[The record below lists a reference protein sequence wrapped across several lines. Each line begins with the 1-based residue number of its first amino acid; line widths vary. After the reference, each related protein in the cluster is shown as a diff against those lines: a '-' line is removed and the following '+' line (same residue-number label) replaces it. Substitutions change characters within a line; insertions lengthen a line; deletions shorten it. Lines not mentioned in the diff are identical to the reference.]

1 MSLPDIR
8 QRGGYLLLA
17 VVVGH
22 LILISAQVNSSRGV
36 PLLQA
41 AAFATYSE
49 VQRVTFA
56 VVSGATRA
64 WNGYVDLRR
73 VRAENEAL
81 RQQLV
86 SLRVRAQQREA
97 IAQRSQELR
106 RLLDLRD
113 AVDFETRAAEVIG
126 GSAVPDF
133 RFVTIDRGYS
143 DGLKK
148 DMAVIST
155 AGVVGR
161 IAESGR
167 KASKVQLLVD
177 RNAAAGARI
186 ERTRAEGVVQ
196 GTGDDTLLRMDFVS
210 PTADVVVGDVVL
222 TSGTDG
228 IYPKGLVVGDIERVE
243 RKGMAYTTIRIR
255 PAVAFQALEEVLV
268 VLTPPPDRGEER
280 R

>member
-8 QRGGYLLLA
+8 QRSGYLLLA

-22 LILISAQVNSSRGV
+22 LILISVQVNSRAGV

-41 AAFATYSE
+41 AAFAAYSE
-49 VQRVTFA
+49 VQGVTYA
-56 VVSGATRA
+56 LVSGVTRA
-64 WNGYVDLRR
+64 WNGYVALRR
-73 VRAENEAL
+73 VRVENEAL

-86 SLRVRAQQREA
+86 SLQVQLQRQQA
-97 IAQRSQELR
+97 AAQRNGELR

-113 AVDFETRAAEVIG
+113 ATSLLTRPAEVIG

-133 RFVTIDRGYS
+133 RFVTIDRGGA
-143 DGLKK
+143 DGLKA
-148 DMAVIST
+148 DMAVISP

-161 IAESGR
+161 VVMSGR
-167 KASKVQLLVD
+167 RASKVQLLVD

-186 ERTRAEGVVQ
+186 ERTRAEGIVL
-196 GTGDDTLLRMDFVS
+196 GTGDETLRMEYVS
-210 PTADVVVGDVVL
+210 PAAELTAGDVVV

-228 IYPKGLVVGDIERVE
+228 IYPKGLVIGHIESIE
-243 RKGMAYTTIRIR
+243 RKGVTYAVIRVR
-255 PAVAFQALEEVLV
+255 PAVVFTALEEVLV
-268 VLTPPPDRGEER
+268 VLTPPPERGEER

>member
-22 LILISAQVNSSRGV
+22 LILISAQVNSRTGV

-41 AAFATYSE
+41 AAFAAYSE
-49 VQRVTFA
+49 VQRVTYA
-56 VVSGATRA
+56 VVSGVTHA

-86 SLRVRAQQREA
+86 SLQVRFRQREA
-97 IAQRSQELR
+97 IAQRTEELR

-113 AVDFETRAAEVIG
+113 TADFATRPAEVIG

-133 RFVTIDRGYS
+133 RFVTIDRGIA
-143 DGLKK
+143 DGLKA
-148 DMAVIST
+148 DMAIIST

-161 IAESGR
+161 IVTPGR

-186 ERTRAEGVVQ
+186 ERTRVEGIVL
-196 GTGDDTLLRMDFVS
+196 GTGEDTLRMDYVS
-210 PTADVVVGDVVL
+210 PTADLMVGDVVL

-228 IYPKGLVVGDIERVE
+228 IYPKGLVIGHLESVE
-243 RKGMAYTTIRIR
+243 RKGMTYAAIRVR
-255 PAVAFQALEEVLV
+255 PAVMFTALEEVLV
-268 VLTPPPDRGEER
+268 VVTPPPDRGEER